1 MSKIA
6 LEGNASG
13 TGTFTIAGPNTNTNY
28 TITLPQETGTLVTT
42 GVTTGLNASAL
53 STGTVAAARLGTA
66 ENVQFGSL
74 GVGTAASGT
83 TGEIRA
89 TNNVTAYYSSDRKFK
104 ENIKPIEG
112 ALDKVVAI
120 GGNTFDWTD
129 AYISNHGGEDGYF
142 VSKSDFG
149 VIAQDVQ
156 TVFPQA
162 VKTRDDGSLA
172 VDYEKLSALAFAAI
186 KELSEKVEKLRG

>member
-13 TGTFTIAGPNTNTNY
+13 TGTFTVAAPNTNTNY
-28 TITLPQETGTLVTT
+28 TITLPTSTGTLLTT
-42 GVTTGLNASAL
+42 GN
-53 STGTVAAARLGTA
+53 TA

-74 GVGTAASGT
+74 GVGTGASGT

-112 ALDKVVAI
+112 AIDKVMAI

-129 AYISNHGGEDGYF
+129 AYIADHGGEDGYF
-142 VSKSDFG
+142 LTKSDFG
-149 VIAQDVQ
+149 VIAQNVQ
-156 TVFPQA
+156 AVFPQA
-162 VKTRDDGSLA
+162 VRTREDGSLA
-172 VDYEKLSALAFAAI
+172 VDYGKLSALAFAAI
-186 KELSEKVEKLRG
+186 AELKAEVDALKGA